1 MSDPLREE
9 IKQKI
14 VNGDFHCEKEL
25 TLSIISGKWK
35 VVILWHLGV
44 EGAHRF
50 SDLQKL
56 FPKISHK
63 ILTQQLRELMEDG
76 IVHREVYPDIP
87 PKVEYSMTE
96 LGMTLLPIVEMMYEW
111 GKMRIERIRREL
123 KPGSEP
129 EITADSCE
137 GACKKA

>member
-1 MSDPLREE
+1 MSDTLRKE
-9 IKQKI
+9 IQERI
-14 VNGDFHCEKEL
+14 LNQDYHCEKEL

-44 EGAHRF
+44 EGTHRF
-50 SDLQKL
+50 SELQKL

-63 ILTQQLRELMEDG
+63 ILSNQLRDLIEDG
-76 IVHREVYPDIP
+76 IVHREVIPEVP

-111 GKMRIERIRREL
+111 GKKRIDQIKQEKVTLNNGKTKSFPMI
-123 KPGSEP
+123 
-129 EITADSCE
+129 
-137 GACKKA
+137 

>member
-1 MSDPLREE
+1 MSDKLRED
-9 IKQKI
+9 IKERILK
-14 VNGDFHCEKEL
+14 NDYHCEKEL

-44 EGAHRF
+44 EGPHRF
-50 SDLQKL
+50 SELQRL

-63 ILTQQLRELMEDG
+63 MLTNQLRELMEDG
-76 IVHREVYPDIP
+76 IVHREVFPEVP

-111 GKMRIERIRREL
+111 GKKRIDQIKQE
-123 KPGSEP
+123 SE
-129 EITADSCE
+129 
-137 GACKKA
+137 

>member
-1 MSDPLREE
+1 MVTTISKGEVSMSDILRKE
-9 IKQKI
+9 IQERI
-14 VNGDFHCEKEL
+14 LNQDYHCEKEL

-44 EGAHRF
+44 EGTHRF
-50 SDLQKL
+50 SELQKL

-63 ILTQQLRELMEDG
+63 ILSNQLRELIEDG
-76 IVHREVYPDIP
+76 IVHREVIPEVP

-111 GKMRIERIRREL
+111 GKNRIDQIKQER
-123 KPGSEP
+123 
-129 EITADSCE
+129 
-137 GACKKA
+137 

>member
-1 MSDPLREE
+1 MSDTLREE
-9 IKQKI
+9 IKKKI
-14 VNGDFHCEKEL
+14 FNGDFHCEKEL

-44 EGAHRF
+44 EGPHRF
-50 SDLQKL
+50 SDLQRL

-76 IVHREVYPDIP
+76 IVNRQVFPEIP

-96 LGMTLLPIVEMMYEW
+96 LGMTLLPIIEMMYAW
-111 GKMRIERIRREL
+111 GKNRIEEIKKEL
-123 KPGSEP
+123 HSPM
-129 EITADSCE
+129 
-137 GACKKA
+137 